1 MRCKS
6 CDYPLWQIRDR
17 RCPECG
23 TGFVPSE
30 FEFVLNSVRFC
41 CPHCA
46 QSYYGTGAKG
56 HLVPSAFGCV
66 SCRRPIAMDEMVLL
80 PTAGV
85 REEQTKV
92 EMNPWLERREKGI
105 VRGWFGTVIQ
115 SMGTPSRLARST
127 PERSS
132 LLQATW
138 FAALTTGFYLLLG
151 LSAFVLMFL
160 LIAVITAVTGG
171 GSGGA
176 GGVSTTLVPMFG
188 FLALGLGVMIAI
200 LVGAFVWGAMAHGL
214 LRLTGPVSAGIGR
227 TMQCI
232 LYSSGTNVLHA
243 VPCVGIYL
251 GWLGT
256 IWWAISATLM
266 LKDGQKV
273 SAGRAALAGILPPI
287 LTLLVGVGM
296 FVALV
301 VLPLRTAIAMAQV
314 SATQTAAQTTQAS
327 GPGDAARIEQLAI
340 AIKTHAGEYGAPPAH
355 AAELISTQRIAVSE
369 FLSPGLDFSSR
380 METVKIAGMTL
391 DNVATADNDRTD
403 AIVAAANASI
413 SPEVIAH
420 RAGDTVFCY
429 HGIDFATANPLLWTV
444 VSAYEPGLRSW
455 GATVVGLVD
464 GTIVTFQPE
473 EFAAALADQNS
484 LRADA
489 GLAPLPDP
497 ATVTVDKPA
506 VSGK

>member
-132 LLQATW
+132 LLEATW
-138 FAALTTGFYLLLG
+138 FATVTNTVYLLFGFGAYAVLFLVIG
-151 LSAFVLMFL
+151 IIALS
-160 LIAVITAVTGG
+160 TGG
-171 GSGGA
+171 GGG
-176 GGVSTTLVPMFG
+176 GFG
-188 FLALGLGVMIAI
+188 SAVAPLLAFLGTAVAAVVAI
-200 LVGAFVWGAMAHGL
+200 ILSAFVWGAMAHGL

-227 TMQCI
+227 TMQCM
-232 LYSSGTNVLHA
+232 LYSSGTNIFNA
-243 VPCVGIYL
+243 IPCLGIYI
-251 GWLGT
+251 GWLGS
-256 IWWAISATLM
+256 IWWAVSATLM

-273 SAGRAALAGILPPI
+273 SAGRAALASL
-287 LTLLVGVGM
+287 
-296 FVALV
+296 
-301 VLPLRTAIAMAQV
+301 LPLGLGLIITVAGIILLFVGPVRAGIAAGQAAAAQ
-314 SATQTAAQTTQAS
+314 AAAAQTTPAS
-327 GPGDAARIEQLAI
+327 GSGDSARIQQLAI

-355 AAELISTQRIAVSE
+355 AAELISTQRVAVSE

-420 RAGDTVFCY
+420 RVGDTVFCY
-429 HGIDFATANPLLWTV
+429 HGIDFATASPLLWTV
-444 VSAYEPGLRSW
+444 VSAYEPGVRSW

-464 GTIVTFQPE
+464 GTIVTLQPE
-473 EFAAALADQNS
+473 ALAAALVDQNT
-484 LRADA
+484 LRANA
-489 GLAPLPDP
+489 GLVPLPNPTTVSSERP
-497 ATVTVDKPA
+497 AT
-506 VSGK
+506 SE